1 MGAWRDVALRNRY
14 GPHEQQMI
22 RIVTDSSCD
31 LAPAEITDHR
41 IAVVPLTIRFG
52 DDEFVDGVD
61 ISIDEFWER
70 LEGGGDLPQTAT
82 PSVGRFHEV
91 FRALISEGADGI
103 VVVCI
108 SGELSGTADAARIA
122 AEHLTAGIPI
132 RVVDSRSVSLGLG
145 LVAIAAAERA
155 ATAGTIDAVEAAARE
170 AAATTELFAALDTLD
185 HLHRGGRVGGAAAFM
200 GDLLRVKPLIRI
212 EDGAVAA
219 AGRIRTRKRA
229 VAAVIEHVAGIADRL
244 ERIGV
249 IHSGHEDLDRFVAE
263 IGDLVAVAPLVSRL
277 GPVVGTHA
285 GPGALGVAYRLR

>member
-1 MGAWRDVALRNRY
+1 M
-14 GPHEQQMI
+14 
-22 RIVTDSSCD
+22 
-31 LAPAEITDHR
+31 
-41 IAVVPLTIRFG
+41 
-52 DDEFVDGVD
+52 
-61 ISIDEFWER
+61 
-70 LEGGGDLPQTAT
+70 
-82 PSVGRFHEV
+82 
-91 FRALISEGADGI
+91 
-103 VVVCI
+103 
-108 SGELSGTADAARIA
+108 
-122 AEHLTAGIPI
+122 
-132 RVVDSRSVSLGLG
+132 
-145 LVAIAAAERA
+145 
-155 ATAGTIDAVEAAARE
+155 
-170 AAATTELFAALDTLD
+170 
-185 HLHRGGRVGGAAAFM
+185 GGAAAFM